1 MHGFRRLAGLSLLPI
16 WFACALDA
24 HGQVIEDPTPITPS
38 YYYDDLPRPP
48 PPVTTDPNKL
58 QRRSKAHR
66 DRPPKYPVVAAC
78 AGEHGTVVLLLI
90 IDMHGKLV
98 DRRIERSSRHF
109 ELDRAAREAAADW
122 RFDPEIR
129 NGEPVTSR
137 LRVPVEF
144 VKGATPPSYCAPRI
158 ELRKLGSD
166 KTSAHFA
173 SSDAIEAELT
183 QYAFSPT
190 PVVASWRRVAA
201 NGQAGATIHQQR
213 LNLKPS
219 RTRQRTRLRLPAG
232 TVAGDYLLEIAIDG
246 HPMPPTRFKI
256 K

>member
-1 MHGFRRLAGLSLLPI
+1 MHGFRRLAGLSLLLPI

-48 PPVTTDPNKL
+48 PVTTDPNKL
-58 QRRSKAHR
+58 QRRPKAHR

-90 IDMHGKLV
+90 IDMQGKLV
-98 DRRIERSSRHF
+98 DKQIERSSRHL
-109 ELDRAAREAAADW
+109 ELDRAAIDAAAQW

-129 NGEPVTSR
+129 NGEPVMSR
-137 LRVPVEF
+137 LRVPVDF
-144 VKGATPPSYCAPRI
+144 VKGPKLPSYCAPRI

-166 KTSAHFA
+166 KTSAQFA

-183 QYAFSPT
+183 QYAFAPT
-190 PVVASWRRVAA
+190 PIVASWRRVAA
-201 NGQAGATIHQQR
+201 NGQAGVAIHQQR
-213 LNLKPS
+213 LSLKPS
-219 RTRQRTRLRLPAG
+219 RTRQRSRLRLPAG
-232 TVAGDYLLEIAIDG
+232 TIAGDYQLEVAIAG
-246 HPMPPTRFKI
+246 QPMPPTRFKI
-256 K
+256 R